1 MTSKNLIDLFA
12 LFVTDQA
19 SAKNPSPLLVL
30 ESFSGI
36 VHHKFMTVPPF
47 IKFLLKTSKSFLWD
61 LAPNNNN
68 NNNNNSLFAPITVI
82 HLFFFVY
89 ECYNNVTLL
98 TIISSSKHTIIGI
111 AKRFGDALVCNETL
125 SQSVRYSISSI

>member
-68 NNNNNSLFAPITVI
+68 SLFAPITVI